1 LNYLLSTLEIN
12 DLTASLSSITLLQ
25 LEIQSLSESVESLS
39 SDLSQ
44 KQQQYDD
51 LLLLKQQLEQTIQEK
66 NEEIDRLTSQY
77 DSERNSLLSS
87 ADNETSHLKGKFNAV
102 LKQMKSKNDEM
113 EVKLCLY
120 ERILPTVLSN
130 YCDSLV
136 DEKSLLTEEMKQ
148 SHQQAIQNLHQQYQ
162 KNPLTSTSSSSSSS
176 IGIGN
181 DKIKKR
187 LATLED
193 ENNRLEV
200 KLLLFSMV
208 NKVADKNPFSSKNTT
223 GDQGQGDGALQQE
236 LFLMQQQL
244 SEAKQQLN
252 EKYSEIQ
259 QLKSS
264 SSSSTAPAVITT
276 KPVLIVDPR
285 IEELQKQIS
294 FLSSSLSQH
303 DMKLNALAKECEL
316 VRNDRDSIKLAIKEW
331 TTKFVE
337 ENGREPEVADKAMI
351 RDKYQSYKL
360 TSLKTKECEGQL
372 VTLEKEKDNMISQLQ
387 LLEEELQQRISA
399 VAAANAAAV
408 AEQAPVS
415 TSSFSTT
422 PSSSAAAVNIP
433 AVSRQPMVDVEIQ
446 VIPHEL
452 RAGGLAKSSIQ
463 NSKNIE
469 EAAASAAIA
478 GEGEKKPIEVKKEMA
493 DITKEEFDE
502 LQRIQQESIEGL
514 EDQLYSLKEEI
525 EKLKVENSK
534 MEIDRSLLTN
544 EVDALIKEKRTDV
557 IKRYEE
563 DTEKM
568 KQKEIELEEKVT
580 ILNTEK
586 IKLETRVNELRD
598 RAERAELEL
607 KDRDTIETAKLNT
620 NDEKFQLKN
629 QINKQRDQIIMKAKA
644 ATAGWDAA
652 ASADE
657 KVEIEIQKAYQRG
670 LKEEK
675 EKHKNDLDSIHS
687 SLEIKETRITELLVD
702 VAEMQRKVVTVDSEK
717 KEMLQQIESLKL
729 EVADAITGIQSIA
742 MAGSG
747 GGGTVGEDGE
757 IVIPPSQ
764 MELDS
769 AREQL
774 DLAQEELVN
783 LMERCDKLEAE
794 VEIARRKNR
803 IFERLSNLTG
813 LTAGKAASVSGGGS
827 GGGGVG
833 SGGGMLST
841 DYSRYDIDTLINS
854 IKRAITKGTNLWKSN
869 RKDECYD
876 VYLDV
881 CIEAT
886 QRLYTEELVKPVRD
900 AVENGKVLGAANKQ
914 RGAVVFRKALDKL
927 LTDTAQPTIRKNE
940 EDAVA
945 NLKARQAATIEEQDG
960 NNNEMVSDLMI
971 QLENL
976 ENSFLEQGYTKD
988 KNPSNSNSTGEAKA
1002 SPRAGMNNNENDGD
1016 GVSGSSLLQ
1025 RAKVAESQVV
1035 SLRKQLAAVLSA
1047 TAANN
1052 NNNINQTGPMGGGD
1066 VGKRP
1071 GTTSQG
1077 RQIVAK
1083 AVVASAQSGSSSMDA
1098 AEARRLNR
1106 KIKELEDKLKKANES
1121 GGSGGGAGGS
1131 AGAAEIKA
1139 MQLAEKQLQKKLKDQ
1154 ETALKRESKQ
1164 IEMRAVKAE
1173 NALSKIQG
1181 TYNAITQER
1190 DTLKSENAKLFTM
1203 TSEIGTLKAKS
1214 EKCDQVEAQLTAK
1227 EEELK
1232 LLQEQFKKES
1242 TLRKKYKNDLED
1254 LKGAIR
1260 VYARCRPMAKY
1271 ELEKG
1276 N

>member
-1 LNYLLSTLEIN
+1 
-12 DLTASLSSITLLQ
+12 
-25 LEIQSLSESVESLS
+25 
-39 SDLSQ
+39 
-44 KQQQYDD
+44 
-51 LLLLKQQLEQTIQEK
+51 
-66 NEEIDRLTSQY
+66 
-77 DSERNSLLSS
+77 
-87 ADNETSHLKGKFNAV
+87 
-102 LKQMKSKNDEM
+102 
-113 EVKLCLY
+113 
-120 ERILPTVLSN
+120 
-130 YCDSLV
+130 
-136 DEKSLLTEEMKQ
+136 
-148 SHQQAIQNLHQQYQ
+148 
-162 KNPLTSTSSSSSSS
+162 
-176 IGIGN
+176 
-181 DKIKKR
+181 
-187 LATLED
+187 
-193 ENNRLEV
+193 
-200 KLLLFSMV
+200 
-208 NKVADKNPFSSKNTT
+208 
-223 GDQGQGDGALQQE
+223 
-236 LFLMQQQL
+236 
-244 SEAKQQLN
+244 
-252 EKYSEIQ
+252 
-259 QLKSS
+259 
-264 SSSSTAPAVITT
+264 
-276 KPVLIVDPR
+276 
-285 IEELQKQIS
+285 
-294 FLSSSLSQH
+294 
-303 DMKLNALAKECEL
+303 
-316 VRNDRDSIKLAIKEW
+316 
-331 TTKFVE
+331 
-337 ENGREPEVADKAMI
+337 MI
-351 RDKYQSYKL
+351 
-360 TSLKTKECEGQL
+360 
-372 VTLEKEKDNMISQLQ
+372 
-387 LLEEELQQRISA
+387 
-399 VAAANAAAV
+399 
-408 AEQAPVS
+408 
-415 TSSFSTT
+415 
-422 PSSSAAAVNIP
+422 
-433 AVSRQPMVDVEIQ
+433 DVEIQ

-463 NSKNIE
+463 NNKNIE

-493 DITKEEFDE
+493 DITREEFDE

-675 EKHKNDLDSIHS
+675 EKHKKDLDSIHS

-813 LTAGKAASVSGGGS
+813 LTAGKAASISGGGS
-827 GGGGVG
+827 GGVG

-1154 ETALKRESKQ
+1154 ETALKRETKQ

-1190 DTLKSENAKLFTM
+1190 DTLKNENAKLFTM

>member
-1 LNYLLSTLEIN
+1 
-12 DLTASLSSITLLQ
+12 
-25 LEIQSLSESVESLS
+25 V
-39 SDLSQ
+39 
-44 KQQQYDD
+44 
-51 LLLLKQQLEQTIQEK
+51 KQQLEQILQEK
-66 NEEIDRLTSQY
+66 NEEIDRLTAQY
-77 DSERNSLLSS
+77 DNERNSLLSS

-113 EVKLCLY
+113 EVRLCLF
-120 ERILPTVLSN
+120 ERILPSVLSG
-130 YCDSLV
+130 YCDSLNE
-136 DEKSLLTEEMKQ
+136 DKAILTEEMKQ
-148 SHQQAIQNLHQQYQ
+148 SHHNTLNEMSEQHQQALQELHHQYQ
-162 KNPLTSTSSSSSSS
+162 TNKTTIGTSSSSPVAGSE
-176 IGIGN
+176 
-181 DKIKKR
+181 KIKKR
-187 LATLED
+187 LAVLEE

-200 KLLLFSMV
+200 KLLLLSMV
-208 NKVADKNPFSSKNTT
+208 NKVADKNPFPVRSISGGGN
-223 GDQGQGDGALQQE
+223 QGDEALQQE

-244 SEAKQQLN
+244 FEAKQQLN

-264 SSSSTAPAVITT
+264 TSSSIVAVAVS
-276 KPVLIVDPR
+276 KPVVTVDPK

-294 FLSSSLSQH
+294 LLSSSLSEH
-303 DMKLNALAKECEL
+303 DLKLLTLVQECEI

-331 TTKFVE
+331 TSKFVE

-351 RDKYQSYKL
+351 RDKYQSYKI

-372 VTLEKEKDNMISQLQ
+372 ITLEKEKEKMISQLQ
-387 LLEEELQQRISA
+387 SLEEELAERMSA
-399 VAAANAAAV
+399 VNAANVSAASSQ
-408 AEQAPVS
+408 QAPVV
-415 TSSFSTT
+415 TSSFSTVVSSL
-422 PSSSAAAVNIP
+422 PSTSAVTTVVVN
-433 AVSRQPMVDVEIQ
+433 RQPMIDVEIQ

-452 RAGGLAKSSIQ
+452 RAGGLAKASIH
-463 NSKNIE
+463 NTKSID
-469 EAAASAAIA
+469 EAATSAIKTV
-478 GEGEKKPIEVKKEMA
+478 EVVVVKKEMA

-502 LQRIQQESIEGL
+502 LQRIQQDSIEGL

-525 EKLKVENSK
+525 DKLKVENTK
-534 MEIDRSLLTN
+534 MEIDRQLLTN
-544 EVDALIKEKRTDV
+544 EVDSLIKEKRTDV
-557 IKRYEE
+557 LKRFEE
-563 DTEKM
+563 DLENLRK
-568 KQKEIELEEKVT
+568 KEAELEEKVT
-580 ILNTEK
+580 CLTTDK
-586 IKLETRVNELRD
+586 VKLETRVNELRE
-598 RAERAELEL
+598 RAERAENEL
-607 KDRDTIETAKLNT
+607 KDRDAIETAKLNT

-657 KVEIEIQKAYQRG
+657 KVDIEIHKAYQRG

-675 EKHKNDLDSIHS
+675 EKHKNDLDSVHQ
-687 SLEIKETRITELLVD
+687 SLETKETRITELLVE

-717 KEMLQQIESLKL
+717 KEMLQQIESLKF

-742 MAGSG
+742 MAGRG
-747 GGGTVGEDGE
+747 GGGGGEVGEDGE
-757 IVIPPSQ
+757 MVIPPSQ
-764 MELDS
+764 AELDS

-803 IFERLSNLTG
+803 IFERLGNLTG
-813 LTAGKAASVSGGGS
+813 LTAGKAASIGGGKT
-827 GGGGVG
+827 G
-833 SGGGMLST
+833 SGSGTGGMLST
-841 DYSRYDIDTLINS
+841 DYSRYDVDTLINS

-900 AVENGKVLGAANKQ
+900 AIENGKVLGAANKQ

-940 EDAVA
+940 EDVIA
-945 NLKARQAATIEEQDG
+945 NLKARQTATIEEQDG
-960 NNNEMVSDLMI
+960 NNNEMVSDLMN

-976 ENSFLEQGYTKD
+976 ENSFLEQGYTKE

-1002 SPRAGMNNNENDGD
+1002 SPRAGMNQEAEGEGAN
-1016 GVSGSSLLQ
+1016 GSSLLQ
-1025 RAKVAESQVV
+1025 RAKVAESQVI

-1052 NNNINQTGPMGGGD
+1052 NNTMNQGGTVGGGGGGGGD
-1066 VGKRP
+1066 IGKRP

-1077 RQIVAK
+1077 RQVAK
-1083 AVVASAQSGSSSMDA
+1083 AIVASAQSGSSSTDG

-1106 KIKELEDKLKKANES
+1106 KIKELEEKLKKANES
-1121 GGSGGGAGGS
+1121 GGSGGGVGS

-1164 IEMRAVKAE
+1164 LEMRAVKAE

-1190 DTLKSENAKLFTM
+1190 DTLKTENAKLFTM

-1276 N
+1276 SESILFIVDSLFFLSVARF